1 MGLALDDFGTGYSS
15 LSLLETLPVDALKL
29 DRAFVSRMG
38 ASSSSTSLVRAIAW
52 LGTALG
58 LTIVAEGIETE
69 RQVAELRELGVGRGQ
84 GFYFHR
90 PLEAARVEELLRF
103 ERQRRPHG
111 A

>member
-1 MGLALDDFGTGYSS
+1 
-15 LSLLETLPVDALKL
+15 
-29 DRAFVSRMG
+29 MG

-69 RQVAELRELGVGRGQ
+69 RQVAELRKLGVGRGQ

-90 PLEAARVEELLRF
+90 PLEAARVEELLRL
-103 ERQRRPHG
+103 ERRRR
-111 A
+111 AQAA